1 MISLSTQKPQHLSRG
16 FFFPFAI
23 YNPLPLERLY
33 LPKKLT
39 LVASPPM
46 PTTRFCGDLKTLG
59 VGPHGRVDIACPLH
73 YTIFYVSAPVWLMP
87 PMAEAATAKEVVDEE
102 TTC

>member
-1 MISLSTQKPQHLSRG
+1 
-16 FFFPFAI
+16 
-23 YNPLPLERLY
+23 
-33 LPKKLT
+33 
-39 LVASPPM
+39 M
-46 PTTRFCGDLKTLG
+46 PATRFCGDLKTLG

-73 YTIFYVSAPVWLMP
+73 YTVFYVSTPVWLMP